1 MMTLVSVSA
10 STWGELPGIVT
21 KLAPDRLRVEIWTAI
36 GRGERVTVTFG
47 RSHVPGCEIV
57 AVCDCIAVHS
67 DYRTMGFCRRL
78 TLRVVAWEGDGIF
91 PARPDDAVP
100 RLEPDDDAVID

>member
-10 STWGELPGIVT
+10 PPWGDFPGVVTELSPS
-21 KLAPDRLRVEIWTAI
+21 RLRLEIWTAI
-36 GRGERVTVTFG
+36 GRGERVTVTFL

-57 AVCDCIAVHS
+57 AVCDCITSRS
-67 DYRTMGFCRRL
+67 DYRTMGFRRSI
-78 TLRVVAWEGDGIF
+78 TLRVVAWDGDGIF
-91 PARPDDAVP
+91 PARPDDAVL